1 MLIKKLD
8 EVSGSDRDVGSVELG
23 WRSRRLLLEGDKMGF
38 SLHDTLIYPGKP
50 LHLHYQHHLEAVYM
64 IEGRATVTDLAQGTV
79 HELRPGTLYA
89 LDQNDKHVLSATEL
103 SRFVCVFNPPVSGQ
117 EVHNEAGAYPP
128 PSEAL
133 ESGDDDSCAHSAN
146 L

>member
-103 SRFVCVFNPPVSGQ
+103 SRFICVFNPPVSGQ
-117 EVHNEAGAYPP
+117 EVHDEFGAYPP
-128 PSEAL
+128 TRDAL
-133 ESGDDDSCAHSAN
+133 SQEE
-146 L
+146 